1 MHPVAVVVVPA
12 VEMVHV
18 VPPVIGIGYVV
29 VALDVGLLG
38 CKFLHCSLSFLR
50 IP

>member
-29 VALDVGLLG
+29 VALVGLLG
-38 CKFLHCSLSFLR
+38 CKFLHCSLSFLQ